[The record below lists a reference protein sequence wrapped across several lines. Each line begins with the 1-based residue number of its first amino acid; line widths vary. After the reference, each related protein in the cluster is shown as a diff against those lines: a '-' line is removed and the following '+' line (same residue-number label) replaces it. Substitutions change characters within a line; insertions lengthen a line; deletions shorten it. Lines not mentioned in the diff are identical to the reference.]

1 MFLVFHAGLRGLPF
15 EPLLPPGREGTAMPI
30 HHVVFRIRQPYFDEI
45 VAGCGYVS
53 ENELDL
59 GVHYRADAP
68 RVFAMKG
75 PGKKGKEP
83 PQNDPKPGP
92 LLEDEDHE
100 EENWG

>member
-1 MFLVFHAGLRGLPF
+1 MKARRAPERPRNLLID
-15 EPLLPPGREGTAMPI
+15 PLNRPCPL
-30 HHVVFRIRQPYFDEI
+30 
-45 VAGCGYVS
+45 GCGYVS

-59 GVHYRADAP
+59 GVHYRAAHP